1 MGRFTVRHNV
11 GCFCCIGAADLARVA
26 RGRWGEDRAAT
37 HYRRLGYE
45 VLARNWRCTHGEMD
59 LILKDGDLIVFCE
72 VKTRR
77 TDAYGSGFWAV
88 DHRKQAR
95 LRRIATAWLS
105 ANGQRGASIRFDVVA
120 ITGVQIEV
128 RAGAF

>member
-1 MGRFTVRHNV
+1 MSRYIARYSCCV
-11 GCFCCIGAADLARVA
+11 GAVDLSRVA

-45 VLARNWRCTHGEMD
+45 VLGRNWRCSHGEMD
-59 LILKDGDLIVFCE
+59 LILRDGDLIVFCE

-77 TDAYGSGFWAV
+77 TDTYGSGFWAV

-95 LRRIATAWLS
+95 LRRIAAAWLS
-105 ANGQRGASIRFDVVA
+105 ANGHRSTSIRFDVAA